1 MSAADAV
8 LKELSEAVVV
18 GEREKTGEITKK
30 ALELNVDVDVIVT
43 TMSDAMKVVGDKFAA
58 GEYFVPEMLMS
69 AYAFKAGFAL
79 IQPKLEEKIK
89 AEEAAGGAARVKH
102 KVVIGT
108 VVNDIHD
115 IGKNMVASALS
126 AAGFEVYDLGVDVM
140 LDRFV
145 QEAERVDAN
154 IIGMSA
160 LLTTTMMNQK
170 YLIDMLKE
178 KGLRDKY
185 KIMIGGAPTN
195 AKFAQ
200 EIGADSWSPDAFAAV
215 KKAKELLGV
224 K

>member
-1 MSAADAV
+1 MSVTDPV
-8 LKELSEAVVV
+8 LKELSEAVVA
-18 GEREKTGEITKK
+18 GEREKTAELTKK
-30 ALELNVDVDVIVT
+30 GLDMNIDVDTLIT
-43 TMSDAMKVVGDKFAA
+43 TMSDAMKIVGDKFAA

-89 AEEAAGGAARVKH
+89 AEEAAGGGPRVKH

-140 LDRFV
+140 LDRFIE
-145 QEAERVDAN
+145 EAEKIGAS

-178 KGLRDKY
+178 KGLREKY

-195 AKFAQ
+195 EKFA
-200 EIGADSWSPDAFAAV
+200 EDIGADAWAPDAFAAV
-215 KKAKELLGV
+215 KKAKDLLGV